1 MVGGGYYEMTK
12 KFWNDWKGRFG
23 ETEQVYIRRWYGSSK
38 NWAFTVNLLDLY
50 RGERILSHKFNG
62 DTVDLVIEK
71 KIYVESST
79 YPYYH
84 YSAKN
89 ECVTL
94 KRKDIVTID
103 FKKKIKIQKDTED

>member
-23 ETEQVYIRRWYGSSK
+23 ETEQVYIRQWYGSSK
-38 NWAFTVNLLDLY
+38 DWAFTVSLLNLY

-62 DTVDLVIEK
+62 DTVDLVVER
-71 KIYVESST
+71 KIYVEDST
-79 YPYYH
+79 FPYYH
-84 YSAKN
+84 YNTKN

-94 KRKDIVTID
+94 RRKDLITVR
-103 FKKKIKIQKDTED
+103 FKKKDTEGK

>member
-23 ETEQVYIRRWYGSSK
+23 ETEQVYYREWYGSNK
-38 NWAFTVNLLDLY
+38 NLAFTDGLLNLY

-62 DTVDLVIEK
+62 DTVDLVIER
-71 KIYVESST
+71 KIFVKST
-79 YPYYH
+79 LYH
-84 YSAKN
+84 YYRYNAKN

-103 FKKKIKIQKDTED
+103 FKKAK